1 MKKTITIIDD
11 NESLVTSLSLQ
22 LNLSNYNVNKFICPE
37 KAIEYLT
44 TNPSDGYIVDFK
56 MPKMNGI
63 EFYKDLCSIL
73 GKDKLPAIF
82 LTGVEQIE
90 ERVLRHTTAGD
101 FVKKPF
107 SYSILIARLEKVMS
121 YFATQNLKKVIK
133 LGNLSIYPEQL
144 LIKWYNK
151 EIEMT
156 KSEFNLV
163 YSLAKHP
170 FVVNTRDKLLDTCY
184 GEDMIMTD
192 RNIDSHIKRIRKKF
206 RKANP
211 KINFDRIKTHYG
223 NGYSWNPKSIT
234 Q

>member
-11 NESLVTSLSLQ
+11 NESLVTSLSIQ

-44 TNPSDGYIVDFK
+44 TNPSDGYIIDFK

-121 YFATQNLKKVIK
+121 YFTGFFSGL
-133 LGNLSIYPEQL
+133 LGIMLSIIPVAILWQL
-144 LIKWYNK
+144 L
-151 EIEMT
+151 T
-156 KSEFNLV
+156 GSLVFNMDVIGNFMGMINGIAGAGFVGLV
-163 YSLAKHP
+163 TLVFIMYFL
-170 FVVNTRDKLLDTCY
+170 TC
-184 GEDMIMTD
+184 D
-192 RNIDSHIKRIRKKF
+192 RCGIPKDCKK
-206 RKANP
+206 K
-211 KINFDRIKTHYG
+211 
-223 NGYSWNPKSIT
+223 
-234 Q
+234 